1 MTFLYKINKKGA
13 TAEGCITASDEAEAK
28 AKLDAKFPKG
38 SGVKVLDMEQVYVA
52 TIRNTRMSAFKGRPL
67 AGACQGLPASEAL
80 KLVEFSPKK
89 AATRRTTTPWPMP
102 RGSRSSSA
110 SSTSPSGCAATGRP
124 RAARLTRSPAACA
137 TARSFSL
144 RRRRPRRERSNMG
157 QKVNPVGF
165 RVGVTHAWGSRWFAP
180 KKMFGAFLVEDQKI
194 RDVCKKRLAEAGIS
208 RILVERYANRVRVTL
223 FSARPGVII
232 GHKGG
237 DVEAIR
243 AELEKM
249 TKKEVYIEIKEV
261 QGADAD
267 AQLVAEGIAQQLER
281 RIALKR
287 AMKRAMKVAMDMGV
301 DGIKVH
307 AGGRINGA
315 EIARV
320 EWSRE
325 GKVPLHTLRAN
336 IDYGFAEANT
346 TAGKIGIK
354 VWICKKEGF
363 QARQPRGERRGERRA
378 SRARGPQGREVSH
391 AFDA

>member
-1 MTFLYKINKKGA
+1 
-13 TAEGCITASDEAEAK
+13 
-28 AKLDAKFPKG
+28 
-38 SGVKVLDMEQVYVA
+38 
-52 TIRNTRMSAFKGRPL
+52 
-67 AGACQGLPASEAL
+67 
-80 KLVEFSPKK
+80 
-89 AATRRTTTPWPMP
+89 
-102 RGSRSSSA
+102 
-110 SSTSPSGCAATGRP
+110 
-124 RAARLTRSPAACA
+124 
-137 TARSFSL
+137 
-144 RRRRPRRERSNMG
+144 MG

-165 RVGVTHAWGSRWFAP
+165 RVGVNHAWGSRWFAP
-180 KKMFGAFLVEDQKI
+180 KKSFGAFLVEDQRI

-208 RILVERYANRVRVTL
+208 RILIERYANRVRVTL

-232 GHKGG
+232 GRKGG

-249 TKKEVYIEIKEV
+249 TKKEVYLEIKEV

-267 AQLVAEGIAQQLER
+267 AQLVAEGIALQLER

-287 AMKRAMKVAMDMGV
+287 AMKRAEKVAMDMGV
-301 DGIKVH
+301 DGIKIK

-325 GKVPLHTLRAN
+325 GSVPLHTLRAN

-354 VWICKKEGF
+354 VWICKKEDF
-363 QARQPRGERRGERRA
+363 QPRISGQRRERGERKERK
-378 SRARGPQGREVSH
+378 
-391 AFDA
+391 

>member
-1 MTFLYKINKKGA
+1 
-13 TAEGCITASDEAEAK
+13 
-28 AKLDAKFPKG
+28 
-38 SGVKVLDMEQVYVA
+38 
-52 TIRNTRMSAFKGRPL
+52 
-67 AGACQGLPASEAL
+67 
-80 KLVEFSPKK
+80 
-89 AATRRTTTPWPMP
+89 
-102 RGSRSSSA
+102 
-110 SSTSPSGCAATGRP
+110 
-124 RAARLTRSPAACA
+124 
-137 TARSFSL
+137 
-144 RRRRPRRERSNMG
+144 MG
-157 QKVNPVGF
+157 QKVNPIGF
-165 RVGVTHAWGSRWFAP
+165 RVGVNHAWGSRWFAP
-180 KKMFGAFLVEDQKI
+180 KKTFGAYLVEDQKI
-194 RDVCKKRLAEAGIS
+194 RETIKSRLSEAGIS
-208 RILVERYANRVRVTL
+208 KVLIERYANSVRATI

-232 GHKGG
+232 GRKGG

-243 AELEKM
+243 ADLEKM
-249 TKKEVYIEIKEV
+249 TKKQVYLDIKEV

-281 RIALKR
+281 RIMLKR

-354 VWICKKEGF
+354 VWICKREGF
-363 QARQPRGERRGERRA
+363 QARPPRGDRRGDRRERGDRKE
-378 SRARGPQGREVSH
+378 GR
-391 AFDA
+391 

>member
-1 MTFLYKINKKGA
+1 
-13 TAEGCITASDEAEAK
+13 
-28 AKLDAKFPKG
+28 
-38 SGVKVLDMEQVYVA
+38 
-52 TIRNTRMSAFKGRPL
+52 
-67 AGACQGLPASEAL
+67 
-80 KLVEFSPKK
+80 
-89 AATRRTTTPWPMP
+89 
-102 RGSRSSSA
+102 
-110 SSTSPSGCAATGRP
+110 
-124 RAARLTRSPAACA
+124 
-137 TARSFSL
+137 
-144 RRRRPRRERSNMG
+144 MG

-320 EWSRE
+320 EWGRE

-346 TAGKIGIK
+346 TAGKIGVK
-354 VWICKKEGF
+354 VWICKREDFQPTRRPEG
-363 QARQPRGERRGERRA
+363 RRERGDRGERGERKER
-378 SRARGPQGREVSH
+378 R
-391 AFDA
+391 

>member
-1 MTFLYKINKKGA
+1 
-13 TAEGCITASDEAEAK
+13 
-28 AKLDAKFPKG
+28 
-38 SGVKVLDMEQVYVA
+38 
-52 TIRNTRMSAFKGRPL
+52 
-67 AGACQGLPASEAL
+67 
-80 KLVEFSPKK
+80 
-89 AATRRTTTPWPMP
+89 
-102 RGSRSSSA
+102 
-110 SSTSPSGCAATGRP
+110 
-124 RAARLTRSPAACA
+124 
-137 TARSFSL
+137 
-144 RRRRPRRERSNMG
+144 MG
-157 QKVNPVGF
+157 QKVNPTGF
-165 RVGVTHAWGSRWFAP
+165 RLPVNRAWRSRWFAP
-180 KKMFGAFLVEDQKI
+180 KKTFAAFLVEDQKI
-194 RDVCKKRLAEAGIS
+194 REAVKKRLAEAGLSKIM
-208 RILVERYANRVRVTL
+208 IERYANRVRVSL

-232 GHKGG
+232 GRKGQ
-237 DVEAIR
+237 DVDKVREA
-243 AELEKM
+243 LEKM

-363 QARQPRGERRGERRA
+363 QARQPRGERRGERRE
-378 SRARGPQGREVSH
+378 RGDRKEGK
-391 AFDA
+391 

>member
-1 MTFLYKINKKGA
+1 
-13 TAEGCITASDEAEAK
+13 
-28 AKLDAKFPKG
+28 
-38 SGVKVLDMEQVYVA
+38 
-52 TIRNTRMSAFKGRPL
+52 
-67 AGACQGLPASEAL
+67 
-80 KLVEFSPKK
+80 
-89 AATRRTTTPWPMP
+89 
-102 RGSRSSSA
+102 
-110 SSTSPSGCAATGRP
+110 
-124 RAARLTRSPAACA
+124 
-137 TARSFSL
+137 
-144 RRRRPRRERSNMG
+144 MG

-363 QARQPRGERRGERRA
+363 QARAPRGERREGRRERGDRKER
-378 SRARGPQGREVSH
+378 S
-391 AFDA
+391 

>member
-1 MTFLYKINKKGA
+1 
-13 TAEGCITASDEAEAK
+13 
-28 AKLDAKFPKG
+28 
-38 SGVKVLDMEQVYVA
+38 
-52 TIRNTRMSAFKGRPL
+52 
-67 AGACQGLPASEAL
+67 
-80 KLVEFSPKK
+80 
-89 AATRRTTTPWPMP
+89 
-102 RGSRSSSA
+102 
-110 SSTSPSGCAATGRP
+110 
-124 RAARLTRSPAACA
+124 
-137 TARSFSL
+137 
-144 RRRRPRRERSNMG
+144 MG

-354 VWICKKEGF
+354 VWICEKEGF
-363 QARQPRGERRGERRA
+363 QARQPRGERRGERRE
-378 SRARGPQGREVSH
+378 RGDRKEGK
-391 AFDA
+391 

>member
-1 MTFLYKINKKGA
+1 
-13 TAEGCITASDEAEAK
+13 
-28 AKLDAKFPKG
+28 
-38 SGVKVLDMEQVYVA
+38 
-52 TIRNTRMSAFKGRPL
+52 
-67 AGACQGLPASEAL
+67 
-80 KLVEFSPKK
+80 
-89 AATRRTTTPWPMP
+89 
-102 RGSRSSSA
+102 
-110 SSTSPSGCAATGRP
+110 
-124 RAARLTRSPAACA
+124 
-137 TARSFSL
+137 
-144 RRRRPRRERSNMG
+144 MG
-157 QKVNPVGF
+157 QKVNPIGF
-165 RVGVTHAWGSRWFAP
+165 RVGVNHAWGSRWFAP
-180 KKMFGAFLVEDQKI
+180 KKTFGAYLIEDQKI
-194 RDVCKKRLAEAGIS
+194 RDAVKAKLAEAGLS
-208 RILVERYANRVRVTL
+208 KILIERYANRVRVTL

-232 GHKGG
+232 GRKGG

-249 TKKEVYIEIKEV
+249 TKKEVYLEIKEV

-336 IDYGFAEANT
+336 IDYGVAEANT

-354 VWICKKEGF
+354 CWICKKEDF
-363 QARQPRGERRGERRA
+363 QPVRQGGRREGGKR
-378 SRARGPQGREVSH
+378 H
-391 AFDA
+391 AAHA

>member
-1 MTFLYKINKKGA
+1 
-13 TAEGCITASDEAEAK
+13 
-28 AKLDAKFPKG
+28 
-38 SGVKVLDMEQVYVA
+38 
-52 TIRNTRMSAFKGRPL
+52 
-67 AGACQGLPASEAL
+67 
-80 KLVEFSPKK
+80 
-89 AATRRTTTPWPMP
+89 
-102 RGSRSSSA
+102 
-110 SSTSPSGCAATGRP
+110 
-124 RAARLTRSPAACA
+124 
-137 TARSFSL
+137 
-144 RRRRPRRERSNMG
+144 MG

-354 VWICKKEGF
+354 VWICKKEDF
-363 QARQPRGERRGERRA
+363 QPRMSGSNRRERGDRKEGK
-378 SRARGPQGREVSH
+378 
-391 AFDA
+391 

>member
-1 MTFLYKINKKGA
+1 
-13 TAEGCITASDEAEAK
+13 
-28 AKLDAKFPKG
+28 
-38 SGVKVLDMEQVYVA
+38 
-52 TIRNTRMSAFKGRPL
+52 
-67 AGACQGLPASEAL
+67 
-80 KLVEFSPKK
+80 
-89 AATRRTTTPWPMP
+89 
-102 RGSRSSSA
+102 
-110 SSTSPSGCAATGRP
+110 
-124 RAARLTRSPAACA
+124 
-137 TARSFSL
+137 
-144 RRRRPRRERSNMG
+144 MG
-157 QKVNPVGF
+157 QKVNPIGF
-165 RVGVTHAWGSRWFAP
+165 RVGVNHAWGSRWFAP
-180 KKMFGAFLVEDQKI
+180 KKMFGAYLIEDQKI
-194 RDVCKKRLAEAGIS
+194 RDAVKAKLAEAGIS
-208 RILVERYANRVRVTL
+208 KILIERYANRVRVTL

-232 GHKGG
+232 GRKGG

-249 TKKEVYIEIKEV
+249 TKKEVYLEIKEV

-346 TAGKIGIK
+346 TAGKIGVK
-354 VWICKKEGF
+354 VWICKKDGF
-363 QARQPRGERRGERRA
+363 QARAPRGERRGD
-378 SRARGPQGREVSH
+378 REGGKRH
-391 AFDA
+391 AAHA